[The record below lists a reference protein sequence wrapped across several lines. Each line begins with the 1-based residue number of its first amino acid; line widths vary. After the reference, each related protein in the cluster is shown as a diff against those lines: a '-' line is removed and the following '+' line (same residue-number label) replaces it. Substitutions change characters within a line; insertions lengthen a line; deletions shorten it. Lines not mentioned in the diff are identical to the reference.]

1 MREIGQ
7 GLLPSDVDG
16 SSCGLCQG
24 TLWTMTCSTI
34 HSPTFTQ
41 PKQLQGSIS
50 DATPKTSSPQLL
62 LSPYQPLISRQTSHG
77 ITAATQLHSPS
88 HLAQGEV
95 QLGWS
100 RRPQL
105 SNREDLHWVDGID
118 LGNPAALACRV
129 PGDVPTI
136 SGRCPNMY
144 VASAGMR
151 WLYL

>member
-1 MREIGQ
+1 MVRVCCPAMDQAAVCVQGPRE
-7 GLLPSDVDG
+7 
-16 SSCGLCQG
+16 

-34 HSPTFTQ
+34 RSPTTQ

-50 DATPKTSSPQLL
+50 DATKKTSSPQLL

-77 ITAATQLHSPS
+77 VTAATQLHSPS

-105 SNREDLHWVDGID
+105 SNREDHWVDGID
-118 LGNPAALACRV
+118 LGNPAVLACRV

-136 SGRCPNMY
+136 SGRCPNYSNPMCG
-144 VASAGMR
+144 AKT
-151 WLYL
+151 